1 MNDVISQDGKTIR
14 KAKVGDI
21 VGVMLESGKMDAK
34 IYEVIGES
42 KGYSVLSRVLKKP
55 GYPNAGYKSEYR
67 AKGIYLV
74 LLDEGKGRVR
84 KVSQCIDQNNA
95 VNKSAELESLKIK
108 YFSNFMTGE
117 IEMDFKKRFII
128 LDHCLSPE
136 NISHDGELSRVE
148 VMKKHNELQMLWRE
162 TEREYGQ
169 KVSASDVYRWAETKT
184 GESLKLHRG
193 QL

>member
-1 MNDVISQDGKTIR
+1 MNDVMSQDGKTIR
-14 KAKVGDI
+14 NAKIGDI

-42 KGYSVLSRVLKKP
+42 KGYSVLSRVLKQP

-117 IEMDFKKRFII
+117 IEMDFKKRFVI

-148 VMKKHNELQMLWRE
+148 VMKKHRELQMLWRE
-162 TEREYGQ
+162 TEREFGQ
-169 KVSASDVYRWAETKT
+169 KVNATDVYKWAEAEMEERREKRR
-184 GESLKLHRG
+184 EV
-193 QL
+193 